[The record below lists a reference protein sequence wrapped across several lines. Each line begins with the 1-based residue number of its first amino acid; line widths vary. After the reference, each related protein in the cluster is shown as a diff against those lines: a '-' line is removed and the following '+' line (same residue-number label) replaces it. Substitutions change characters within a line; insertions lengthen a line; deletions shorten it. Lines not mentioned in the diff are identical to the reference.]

1 MRIIED
7 LQELID
13 EMQVPYVEPDYR
25 STPEYA
31 IADMA
36 VTECYN
42 IWMELLTNVDPGFTN
57 KTIGV
62 GHKKDYVSATIRG
75 DIEDGEVTLAIEI
88 HPNYMFIGSIIPGN
102 TVLLQDSD
110 IPKSLQRQGFC
121 SKVLKHLK
129 DNKIRYM
136 LNGKALI
143 HQPLN
148 MAALNRLIDILG
160 FDWINRP
167 SPIQIT

>member
-7 LQELID
+7 LQYVID
-13 EMQVPYVEPDYR
+13 EMKKTFDEPDYR
-25 STPEYA
+25 FTPEYA
-31 IADMA
+31 LADVA

-42 IWMELLTNVDPGFTN
+42 IWMELLTAVDPGFTN
-57 KTIGV
+57 KTMGV
-62 GHKKDYVSATIRG
+62 DHKKDYVSATIRG
-75 DIEDGEVTLAIEI
+75 DIAGGEAILAIEI

-110 IPKSLQRQGFC
+110 IPTSLQRHGFC

-143 HQPLN
+143 HHPLN
-148 MAALNRLIDILG
+148 MAALNRLIDKLG

-167 SPIQIT
+167 LPIQIT